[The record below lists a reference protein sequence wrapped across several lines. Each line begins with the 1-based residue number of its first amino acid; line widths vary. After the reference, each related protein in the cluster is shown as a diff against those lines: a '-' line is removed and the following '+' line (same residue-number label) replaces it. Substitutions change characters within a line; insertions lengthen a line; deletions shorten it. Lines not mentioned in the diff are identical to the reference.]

1 MLIAYIIINFL
12 SLCYI
17 FLTKTN
23 ILQKQYY
30 SFKRYV
36 LYVLDNPYLVI
47 KNILA
52 VSSIFLSFINIHF
65 SFLFLLFYI
74 ESFKNK
80 TIKFKFTNRV
90 KRHLIIF
97 LTLNTVFLIL
107 FLTFKKIPMYL
118 IITIYALLYWIS
130 FVLSVFVE
138 KIILFY
144 YINKAKNKLKRY
156 KTKIIAIT
164 GSYGKTS
171 CKNYIYEFI
180 KDKYNVLIT
189 DKSYNTLNGVLLTI
203 NNYLKPYH
211 EYLIL
216 EIGVDEVNGMNKFIK
231 HFNFDVGLITC
242 IGYQHIKTF
251 KSIDNIA
258 KEKTKLLYNCKECVV
273 INKDDKYLNKLNFN
287 IKKITCSINKNSF
300 IKVVR
305 RSIDEIDVIINNN
318 TYSSKYYLLG
328 KHNLNNLALSIGVA
342 KALNINDLHI
352 ISHIERL
359 KNVTHRLSLSFY
371 NNWTIIDDSYNSN
384 INGFLNALEELN
396 NCNNLKIL
404 ITPGIIEN
412 KDSNELLV
420 DKINKICDLVLLTSD
435 FKTFDKITNKIKFN
449 GFIEAFNYL
458 KNNYI
463 NTKLTLLI
471 ENDIPDIF
479 LR

>member
-1 MLIAYIIINFL
+1 MLIAFIIINFI

-17 FLTKTN
+17 FFAKTN

-30 SFKRYV
+30 SSKRYV
-36 LYVLDNPYLVI
+36 LYVLDNPYLFI
-47 KNILA
+47 KNIIAL
-52 VSSIFLSFINIHF
+52 SSILLSFINTHF
-65 SFLFLLFYI
+65 SILFLLFYV

-97 LTLNTVFLIL
+97 LILNMISLIL
-107 FLTFKKIPMYL
+107 FLIIKKFPIYL
-118 IITIYALLYWIS
+118 MITIYALMYWIS
-130 FVLSVFVE
+130 FVFSVFIE
-138 KIILFY
+138 KIILFH
-144 YINKAKNKLKRY
+144 YINKAKNKLKEC

-171 CKNYIYEFI
+171 CKNYIYELI

-189 DKSYNTLNGVLLTI
+189 NKSYNTLNGILLTI

-231 HFNFDVGLITC
+231 HFKFDIGLITC
-242 IGYQHIKTF
+242 IGHQHIKTF
-251 KSIDNIA
+251 KGIDNIA
-258 KEKTKLLYNCKECVV
+258 KEKIKLLYNCKECVV
-273 INKDDKYLNKLNFN
+273 INEDDKYLNKLNFN

-300 IKVVR
+300 INVVR

-342 KALNINDLHI
+342 KALNIDDVHI

-359 KNVTHRLSLSFY
+359 KNVKHRLSLSIF
-371 NNWTIIDDSYNSN
+371 NNWKIIDDSYNSN
-384 INGFLNALEELN
+384 INGFLNALDELN
-396 NCNNLKIL
+396 NSENLKIL

-412 KDSNELLV
+412 KDSNKLLI
-420 DKINKICDLVLLTSD
+420 DKINNICDLVLLTSN
-435 FKTFDKITNKIKFN
+435 FKTFDKIKNKMKFN
-449 GFIEAFNYL
+449 SFIEAFNYL
-458 KNNYI
+458 KNNYM
-463 NTKLTLLI
+463 NTNITLLI
-471 ENDIPDIF
+471 ENDIPEIF